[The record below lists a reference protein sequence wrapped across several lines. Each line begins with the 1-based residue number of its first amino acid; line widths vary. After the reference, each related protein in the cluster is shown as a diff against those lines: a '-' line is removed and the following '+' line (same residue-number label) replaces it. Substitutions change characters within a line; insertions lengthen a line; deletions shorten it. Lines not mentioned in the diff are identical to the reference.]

1 MLKKRFKLY
10 KSGKK
15 WLAAAIISFTAIAG
29 LSLGVVHADADI
41 NNPSVMNTEGA
52 STTNINVGENNL
64 NNVNEGENTP
74 NSVKASLAASQAEQQ
89 TIQDGWKESDGQW
102 TYYKD
107 GKLLPGRNYSYLP
120 TVGNKQGYNWYLVD
134 NGTVQSKVQPWA
146 GSYYYFDPSTY
157 LRVDNDYRQSQWG
170 DWYMFGNDGR
180 VVGGQYTYQGK
191 TYYANPQTYLRER
204 NQYVP
209 TQSDGSGLLLGN
221 DGAALSGVQSW
232 NGNYYYFNPDNYLRA
247 NHRDYVQSQWGY
259 WYLIGDNGQVLSG
272 VQQWAGTYY
281 YFDPVTYLRVD
292 NNYVQSQWGM
302 WYMFGPDGRIVT
314 GPYKWAGGLYYF
326 DPVTYLRVDNR
337 YISTLPDGRG
347 YLFGPDGRALTGVQ
361 QWAGTYYY
369 FDPATYLR
377 VDNDYVQSQWGMWY
391 MFGPDG
397 RIVTG
402 PYKWA
407 GGLYY
412 FDPVTYL
419 RVDNRYIST
428 LPDGRGYLFGPDGR
442 ALTRVQKW
450 ADTYY
455 YFDPVTYLR
464 VDNNYVQSQWGDWY
478 MFGPDGR
485 IVSGPWQW
493 YGAIYYFDPITYLKV
508 TNQWAGGYY
517 YGDDGTRLDNFNNK
531 SLIINGVLERTDATG
546 KVINKRNPNFPNLSQ
561 LSFTGDLKGIS
572 KNDRKVV
579 QVKLNLTDG
588 TSTTAWATIKW
599 QGNSS
604 LLWAKKGFRVKLFK
618 DANLNKKMKLEL
630 PGSGFATNSF
640 NLKSC
645 FTDPTMGLNIVNAR
659 LYQEITA
666 TRKGLK
672 DSIVAK
678 MPNYGQVSGLP
689 VELGINGY
697 DQGLYVLETYHEDK
711 LYHLDDKLTNN
722 IALSANNDDEPSTGF
737 YQRVGVNNLADT
749 TFANISPGKVDQSVV
764 DRFDELYQLANA
776 SDRDYS
782 RLEEKYLDVPAAI
795 DYLTF
800 SFAVNNS
807 DGLRKNIT
815 YISKKDSKWVFMP
828 YDLDMTWDNNYDG
841 SVQDIN
847 KNFEAEMRE
856 RDNKLLSV
864 FYAHHK
870 QEIIDRYKELRT
882 SVLSTDHVVSLFK
895 TWFNSIPDAAFNNNK
910 YLWDGL
916 NNDNTRRKSITP
928 EHLYQ
933 IIQQRLKTVDRF
945 WNI

>member
-29 LSLGVVHADADI
+29 LSLGVVHADI

-52 STTNINVGENNL
+52 SSDGTTTNINVGEDQNSL
-64 NNVNEGENTP
+64 NNVNEGGNTP
-74 NSVKASLAASQAEQQ
+74 NYVKTPQPASQAEQQ
-89 TIQDGWKESDGQW
+89 TIQDGWKDSDGQW
-102 TYYKD
+102 TYYKN
-107 GKLLPGRNYSYLP
+107 GKALPGRNYSYLP

-134 NGTVQSKVQPWA
+134 KGTVQSKVQPWA
-146 GSYYYFDPSTY
+146 GSYYYFDSSTY

-314 GPYKWAGGLYYF
+314 GPYKWAGCLYYF

-347 YLFGPDGRALTGVQ
+347 YLFGPDGRV
-361 QWAGTYYY
+361 
-369 FDPATYLR
+369 
-377 VDNDYVQSQWGMWY
+377 
-391 MFGPDG
+391 
-397 RIVTG
+397 
-402 PYKWA
+402 
-407 GGLYY
+407 
-412 FDPVTYL
+412 
-419 RVDNRYIST
+419 
-428 LPDGRGYLFGPDGR
+428 
-442 ALTRVQKW
+442 LTRVQKW
-450 ADTYY
+450 AGTYY

-531 SLIINGVLERTDATG
+531 SLIIHGVLERTDATG
-546 KVINKRNPNFPNLSQ
+546 KVINKRNPNFLNLSQ

-618 DANLNKKMKLEL
+618 DANLDKKLKLEL

-749 TFANISPGKVDQSVV
+749 TFANISPEKVDQSVV

-776 SDRDYS
+776 SDQDYS

-795 DYLTF
+795 DYLAF

-815 YISKKDSKWVFMP
+815 YISKKGSKWVFMP
-828 YDLDMTWDNNYDG
+828 YDLDMTWDNRFDG
-841 SVQDIN
+841 GVQDIN
-847 KNFEAEMRE
+847 KSFEVEMRE
-856 RDNKLLSV
+856 RNNKLLFA

-895 TWFNSIPDAAFNNNK
+895 TWFNSIPDAAFDNNK

-916 NNDNTRRKSITP
+916 NNDNTRRKSVTP

-933 IIQQRLKTVDRF
+933 VIQQRLKSVDRF